1 MTRLIALALA
11 FAGFAALNVY
21 ALEQYGLVGFFAEL
35 FANAAALTVA
45 ADLTISLALIVLW
58 MWGDAAERALP
69 FWPYAAVTVALGSL
83 GSLAYL
89 IHREL
94 RALRAGS
101 PRRAAA

>member
-1 MTRLIALALA
+1 MTRLVALALV

-21 ALEQYGLVGFFAEL
+21 AVEQYGFVGFFVQL
-35 FANAAALTVA
+35 FANAATLTA
-45 ADLTISLALIVLW
+45 AVDLTISLALIVLW

-69 FWPYAAVTVALGSL
+69 FWPYAAVTLALGSL

-94 RALRAGS
+94 RAGS
-101 PRRAAA
+101 PRRAVA